1 MCTLREILIAFFFIH
16 GKSLLASIIS
26 SRLCITVRVAYY
38 EHIGDREIMFI
49 IKELHIMQTSLSSLI
64 VN

>member
-1 MCTLREILIAFFFIH
+1 MQFDPMHFVSKPHILTI
-16 GKSLLASIIS
+16 KT
-26 SRLCITVRVAYY
+26 RLIYMYTVRVAYY